1 MHDTD
6 EPEGSSTP
14 SPGALRAQVRPQWPL
29 NTGVAVIAGVAVL
42 HLAALALHI
51 PLFETF
57 FLYVRKPMGDALSLG
72 LIGLG
77 TMGLVM
83 VVRSRLHGARYLAV
97 LMLLSVLLQHG
108 FSLTEGRGLDA
119 LRERTVTTGHAEFA
133 ELAVGLP
140 DTLAVMSAYEDLV
153 RQGMMGRFGP
163 SKPPGTL
170 LLYMLTERISALFAG
185 PDRLSALFWA
195 ITYIWPVLATLAVVP
210 LYFLART
217 LFGATEARL
226 GAALYITAPS
236 VNLVQLHTD
245 QAFFPAL
252 FGLSL
257 LLLVRTALAQAQGR
271 RIDGPA
277 LAAGAVVYGAA
288 FFQLPL
294 VFATVIV
301 FGMVAAERWVQEPR
315 PVAQAKLLEFTGMVA
330 AGFAAAA
337 ALGWVAL
344 GYNPVIRY
352 IVAMG
357 YHGHFKAANLPF
369 LSPIG
374 FSNLAEFF
382 TWSGL
387 PLVGL
392 VVVAV
397 WLSLRHWRTG
407 DRIGPDRLL
416 GLAAALGL
424 VLLYFA
430 FFTKTIS
437 EVARLWIFL
446 LPLLCV
452 LAGRGAVLLGWSARA
467 WPVTLVL
474 LLQLA
479 TVYLTKVHQDF
490 Y

>member
-1 MHDTD
+1 MQDTTVTT
-6 EPEGSSTP
+6 GITMA
-14 SPGALRAQVRPQWPL
+14 GAPPQARRIIAIIG
-29 NTGVAVIAGVAVL
+29 GVTLL

-51 PLFETF
+51 PFFETF
-57 FLYVRKPMGDALSLG
+57 FPYARKPIGDALSLG
-72 LIGLG
+72 MIGVG
-77 TMGLVM
+77 AVGLV
-83 VVRSRLHGARYLAV
+83 VAVRSRLDGARYLLA
-97 LMLLSVLLQHG
+97 LMVLSVLFQHG
-108 FSLTEGRGLDA
+108 FSLTEGRGLEA
-119 LRERTVTTGHAEFA
+119 MRERTVTTGHAEFA
-133 ELAVGLP
+133 QLAVAMP
-140 DTLAVMSAYEDLV
+140 DTLAVMSDYEELV
-153 RQGMMGRFGP
+153 RQGVMGHFAP

-170 LLYMLTERISALFAG
+170 LLYMLTERVSALFAG
-185 PDRLSALFWA
+185 PDRLSALYWA
-195 ITYIWPVLATLAVVP
+195 ITYAWPVLATLAVVP
-210 LYFLART
+210 LYGLALT

-226 GAALYITAPS
+226 GAALFITAPS

-252 FGLSL
+252 FGLGL
-257 LLLVRTALAQAQGR
+257 LLLVHAALVQAQGR

-294 VFATVIV
+294 VFATVIA
-301 FGMVAAERWVQEPR
+301 FGMVAAERWVQAPR
-315 PVAQAKLLEFTGMVA
+315 PVAQAKLLEYAGMVA

-337 ALGWVAL
+337 ALGWVVL

-352 IVAMG
+352 IVAMD
-357 YHGHFKAANLPF
+357 YHGSLKAANVPF
-369 LSPIG
+369 VSPIG

-392 VVVAV
+392 AVAAV
-397 WLSLRHWRTG
+397 WVAWKVQWPSRRV
-407 DRIGPDRLL
+407 GPDRLL
-416 GLAAALGL
+416 GFAAALGL
-424 VLLYFA
+424 VLIYFA
-430 FFTKTIS
+430 FFAKTIS
-437 EVARLWIFL
+437 EVARIWIFL
-446 LPLLCV
+446 LPALCV
-452 LAGRGAVLLGWSARA
+452 LAGRGATLLGWSARA